1 MQGAGQ
7 QGAALPLAGD
17 GEWYPLI
24 LQAEKIIGS
33 LLNASIFL
41 GQKIIIIRLPLEGGK
56 MTKWKCSVCGY
67 VYDEEIGEP
76 STNTPSGT
84 KFSDLP
90 ETWRCPVCGADRRA
104 FSSVGEE
111 TPAGAAVPM
120 TWKCM
125 VCGYQYDE
133 SKGETATGTSP
144 GTKFSD
150 LPETWRC
157 PVCGAEKTSF
167 FMLRK
172 DEIAHEAAE
181 TTVSDVLIG
190 ELAAQGI
197 DLVFGLPG
205 TSSLGLVDAV
215 RRNQAMRYIVVRHEE
230 SAAMAASAYH
240 KLTGK
245 IAVCLTIAGPGATNL
260 ATGLYDAKE
269 DGASVLS
276 INGQVETQYTG
287 PYGIQEIDQDAFFRP
302 IAVYNN
308 TIYDRRMTILLV
320 NRALKYA
327 ILRQGVA
334 QLSVPNDIQ
343 KQLLDARF
351 CRRETTISGPH
362 ILPDDREI
370 IKAVAAIDAATNPVI
385 LAGWGAYGEG
395 DAVLALARRIAA
407 PILTT
412 FRAKGII
419 PEENEWVVGVL
430 GHSGSPQARALA
442 TRADL
447 IITLGVGFS
456 KFTNVPVD
464 KTLIQLDTN
473 PVKLGKGPHTIPLW
487 GNCALIIPK
496 LATLARVRNSE
507 YILKEIAGMKREWAD
522 QMDREADPKAMPI
535 RPPYIMKILS
545 DVIPEDAVITVDV
558 GENQWWFGRNFRM
571 KRQRFAMSGYLATM
585 GFGFPASI
593 AAKLAY
599 PERQVFCITGDG
611 GFSQV
616 MADFVTAVKYQL
628 PVVVIIL
635 NNHQLGMIQVEQLME
650 HYPNFGTDLLN
661 PDFAA
666 YARACGGA
674 GFRVEK
680 PGALKATLQ
689 RAMSLNLPAIVD
701 IETDPRRFP

>member
-1 MQGAGQ
+1 
-7 QGAALPLAGD
+7 
-17 GEWYPLI
+17 
-24 LQAEKIIGS
+24 

-172 DEIAHEAAE
+172 DEIAHEAAG

-245 IAVCLTIAGPGATNL
+245 IAV
-260 ATGLYDAKE
+260 
-269 DGASVLS
+269 
-276 INGQVETQYTG
+276 
-287 PYGIQEIDQDAFFRP
+287 
-302 IAVYNN
+302 
-308 TIYDRRMTILLV
+308 
-320 NRALKYA
+320 
-327 ILRQGVA
+327 
-334 QLSVPNDIQ
+334 
-343 KQLLDARF
+343 
-351 CRRETTISGPH
+351 
-362 ILPDDREI
+362 
-370 IKAVAAIDAATNPVI
+370 
-385 LAGWGAYGEG
+385 
-395 DAVLALARRIAA
+395 
-407 PILTT
+407 
-412 FRAKGII
+412 
-419 PEENEWVVGVL
+419 
-430 GHSGSPQARALA
+430 
-442 TRADL
+442 
-447 IITLGVGFS
+447 
-456 KFTNVPVD
+456 
-464 KTLIQLDTN
+464 
-473 PVKLGKGPHTIPLW
+473 
-487 GNCALIIPK
+487 
-496 LATLARVRNSE
+496 
-507 YILKEIAGMKREWAD
+507 
-522 QMDREADPKAMPI
+522 
-535 RPPYIMKILS
+535 
-545 DVIPEDAVITVDV
+545 
-558 GENQWWFGRNFRM
+558 
-571 KRQRFAMSGYLATM
+571 
-585 GFGFPASI
+585 
-593 AAKLAY
+593 
-599 PERQVFCITGDG
+599 
-611 GFSQV
+611 
-616 MADFVTAVKYQL
+616 
-628 PVVVIIL
+628 
-635 NNHQLGMIQVEQLME
+635 
-650 HYPNFGTDLLN
+650 
-661 PDFAA
+661 
-666 YARACGGA
+666 
-674 GFRVEK
+674 
-680 PGALKATLQ
+680 
-689 RAMSLNLPAIVD
+689 
-701 IETDPRRFP
+701 